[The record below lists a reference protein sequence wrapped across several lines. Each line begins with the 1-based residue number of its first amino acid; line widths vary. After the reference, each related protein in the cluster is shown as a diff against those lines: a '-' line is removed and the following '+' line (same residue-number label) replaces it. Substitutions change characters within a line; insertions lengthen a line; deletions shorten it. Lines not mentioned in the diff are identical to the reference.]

1 MLQRTDRIPDQR
13 AWSTFILPAG
23 KPVWQSCWGNVGLD
37 KDTSLPLPVWLRL
50 LLLMAL
56 RDKKDVTGR
65 TNARGA
71 YMAPLYLPYGLLA
84 ALIAELHYKFFAL
97 DKASVS
103 PGPDELP
110 RMFKQ
115 RPPTLNSKTS
125 QHEVLARLE
134 ERKIKKF
141 NKVCTFGEVHVGPV
155 PTPRFMV

>member
-13 AWSTFILPAG
+13 AWSTFMLPAG
-23 KPVWQSCWGNVGLD
+23 KPVWQTCWRNVGLD

-56 RDKKDVTGR
+56 RDKKDVAGR

-84 ALIAELHYKFFAL
+84 ALIAELHYKFFAFN
-97 DKASVS
+97 KARFP

-110 RMFKQ
+110 EMLKQ
-115 RPPTLNSKTS
+115 RPRCVNSQTS
-125 QHEVLARLE
+125 KHEELARLE
-134 ERKIKKF
+134 KRKLKKF
-141 NKVCTFGEVHVGPV
+141 SEVRTFGEPCAYA
-155 PTPRFMV
+155 